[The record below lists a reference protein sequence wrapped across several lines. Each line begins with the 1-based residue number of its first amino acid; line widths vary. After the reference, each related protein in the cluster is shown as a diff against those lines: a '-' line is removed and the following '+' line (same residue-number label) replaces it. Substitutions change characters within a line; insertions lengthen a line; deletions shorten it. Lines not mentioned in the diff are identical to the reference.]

1 MNIIPINKSVLGGIV
16 GNVLEW
22 YDFAVFGYFA
32 PIIGQQF
39 FPSDD
44 PISSTLNAFG
54 VFAAGYFMRPVGGF
68 LFGQLGD
75 KLGRKKALELSVLI
89 MAIPTTLLGLLPTHA
104 QIGYFAALLMVA
116 LRLIQGLSVG
126 GEYVGSIAFVTE
138 MAPPKRRG
146 LWGSLTTC
154 GTIGGIML
162 GSAVATVFHHFL
174 DPEALASFG
183 WRIPFLFGGIVGLVG
198 LWLRIGLKETDQ
210 FEKVKQS
217 GSIQRHPLVDALKYH
232 QREFVRLLVLLLL
245 LSGGFYA
252 LFVWWPT
259 YLTKI
264 ITPPVSHALLVNTI
278 AMVILMITAPVAGF
292 CSDVYGRR
300 STILLGMAGVALFA
314 YPLTVWTDHGIFTAA
329 LISQIIFALFMGFS
343 LGPLPAAMSEMFPT
357 RSRYSAVAVA
367 YNLTVGWVGGT
378 APLICTWATV
388 HTGDLAAPAY
398 YLIAL
403 SLGSIFAAIGLQ
415 SKPAQRLD

>member
-1 MNIIPINKSVLGGIV
+1 MNKNLINRSALGGIV

-44 PISSTLNAFG
+44 PNSSTLNAFG

-68 LFGQLGD
+68 LFSQLGD
-75 KLGRKKALELSVLI
+75 KLGRKKALELSVLM

-104 QIGYFAALLMVA
+104 QIGFVAALLMVI
-116 LRLIQGLSVG
+116 LRLIQGISVG

-138 MAPPKRRG
+138 MAPSNMRG

-162 GSAVATVFHHFL
+162 GSAVATIFHHFL
-174 DPEALASFG
+174 DPEHLASYG
-183 WRIPFLFGGIVGLVG
+183 WRIPFLFGAIVGLVG

-210 FEKVKQS
+210 FERIKHS
-217 GSIQRHPLVDALKYH
+217 GSIQRHPLVDALTSH
-232 QREFVRLLVLLLL
+232 RREFVRLLVLLLL

-264 ITPPVSHALLVNTI
+264 IKPPISHALLVNTI
-278 AMVILMITAPVAGF
+278 AMVILMLAAPVAGL
-292 CSDVYGRR
+292 CSDIYGRR
-300 STILLGMAGVALFA
+300 SIILLGMAGVALFA
-314 YPLTVWTDHGIFTAA
+314 YPLTVWTDHGQFTAA
-329 LISQIIFALFMGFS
+329 LISQIIFALFMGFA
-343 LGPLPAAMSEMFPT
+343 LGPLPATMSEMFPT
-357 RSRYSAVAVA
+357 RNRYSAVAVA

-378 APLICTWATV
+378 APLVCTWATV
-388 HTGDLAAPAY
+388 HTGDLAAAAY
-398 YLIAL
+398 YLMAL
-403 SLGSIFAAIGLQ
+403 SLASICSAIGLQ
-415 SKPAQRLD
+415 SKPAHKLD